1 MFHFL
6 SWMKILHS
14 AHFSMI
20 KSLFSIQPLLPT
32 MPQVTIQVYMACI
45 NNIYDPP
52 QTGDRVHHVTIA
64 FLLKRIWNWTECQCM
79 VCVLHKFSF
88 SYPLPLVA
96 SPTPVP
102 SFSHSSLLVMLHVV
116 IQGCGWSSLKWRMT
130 VLRLHP
136 LFVLNLS
143 YEEPIWLVYMVGC
156 FYPMILVIL
165 THSWP
170 FKPTML
176 ISLLITMQMR

>member
-14 AHFSMI
+14 AHFSII

-45 NNIYDPP
+45 NNIYNPP
-52 QTGDRVHHVTIA
+52 QTGDRVHHVVIA
-64 FLLKRIWNWTECQCM
+64 FLLKRIWNWMECM
-79 VCVLHKFSF
+79 VCVLHKSSF
-88 SYPLPLVA
+88 SYPLPLIA

-102 SFSHSSLLVMLHVV
+102 SFSHSSLLVMPHVV
-116 IQGCGWSSLKWRMT
+116 IQKCGWSSLKWRMT
-130 VLRLHP
+130 VLRLCP

-143 YEEPIWLVYMVGC
+143 YEEPI
-156 FYPMILVIL
+156 
-165 THSWP
+165 
-170 FKPTML
+170 
-176 ISLLITMQMR
+176 